1 MRTGKYCF
9 RDLFVNRYIDQ
20 IVIPEIQRDYVWQ
33 KEQVNGLIHSL
44 LEDFT
49 KYQNSTIDLGDIHD
63 PQLKADF
70 EEFYKKRNYSS
81 NIGFI
86 YAYCDEELP
95 GRYFLIDG
103 QQRITTVF
111 LMLLTLANRNESL
124 KEKFKGSYLI
134 ERSQKLD
141 FRVRDNA
148 QDFFRHFCL
157 HLLEKNFPV
166 KEQAWFFD
174 FYNND
179 ETIKNL
185 EANHRLLDETLNT
198 QSIDEQGFYKYLEEF
213 TEFWYFDTNVSE
225 QGEELYIYMNA
236 RGEQM
241 QGNENIKAEL
251 LSELPNQESKNYY
264 GKIWEE
270 WQDFFWINR
279 KGNQNADPG
288 FNEFLA
294 CISGLENYIK
304 GDTSNFYSKEE
315 FDKLKEIRA
324 VQVVN
329 PLSIGII
336 EKYFNVLKFL
346 EDTKS
351 QFCSLY
357 NYSSWVDKCL
367 NEFWEILNSKGGT
380 NWYANYEDDNRATE
394 RNRMVF
400 LWSILFYFRKRLKKI
415 PTESQGI
422 DFIIENFRF
431 LRMVFLRYKNYNRS
445 VKSIKDTVNFILE
458 DSIGVLDP
466 TDNSLPLEIENLNLT
481 ESADSKIRN
490 SEEIGKNKI
499 LNQHPGSIQVQRE
512 HEELIWEI
520 EDHPYN
526 LEGKDV
532 GGTNI
537 SHLIDFEIFPDLNEL
552 RQIKNTFHELFPKD
566 SKVHLNVQNALLF
579 YGEYWHQE
587 KPKYYKNLKFDN
599 WRRIIRGNGYS
610 DQSFGK
616 STFIRF
622 FNEFIIS
629 NKEIEDFI
637 KQKTDE
643 ANLTNPS
650 SLGEKIL
657 WYSIRL
663 KTKMWGEG
671 NFIVISSGS
680 PCSLP
685 NWTGM
690 DENFPD
696 EHIFYNTK
704 GNLKGGAPKK
714 LSEMLKTEQSNI
726 INMDES

>member
-33 KEQVNGLIHSL
+33 KEQVNGLILSL
-44 LEDFT
+44 LDDFQ
-49 KYQNSTIDLGDIHD
+49 KYQNSAIDLGDIQD
-63 PQLKADF
+63 QQLKADF

-103 QQRITTVF
+103 QQRITTIF
-111 LMLLTLANRNESL
+111 LLLLVIANRNESL
-124 KEKFKGSYLI
+124 REKFRGSYLI

-148 QDFFRHFCL
+148 QEFFRNFCL
-157 HLLEKNFPV
+157 HLLNENGPV
-166 KEQAWFFD
+166 NERAWFFE
-174 FYNND
+174 FYKND
-179 ETIKNL
+179 KTIKNIDSNRLIIDEAINNL
-185 EANHRLLDETLNT
+185 EIDET
-198 QSIDEQGFYKYLEEF
+198 GFFKFIEEY

-251 LSELPNQESKNYY
+251 LSKLPNQESKNEY

-270 WQDFFWINR
+270 WQDFFWIHRGKNE
-279 KGNQNADPG
+279 NADPG

-294 CISGLENYIK
+294 CISGLENYLD
-304 GDTSNFYSKEE
+304 GDTSNFYSKED
-315 FDKLKEIRA
+315 FDRLREIRSS
-324 VQVVN
+324 QVVN
-329 PLSIGII
+329 PLSIEKI
-336 EKYFNVLKFL
+336 EEYFAVLKFL
-346 EDTKS
+346 DDNKTK
-351 QFCSLY
+351 FCTLY
-357 NYSSWVDKCL
+357 NYSPWVDKCL
-367 NEFWEILNSKGGT
+367 TEFWEILNSKGGT

-400 LWSILFYFRKRLKKI
+400 LWSVFYFFKERIREY
-415 PTESQGI
+415 PVESQGI

-431 LRMVFLRYKNYNRS
+431 LRMIYLRFKNYNRS
-445 VKSIKDTVNFILE
+445 VKSIKDTVTFILE

-466 TDNSLPLEIENLNLT
+466 TDISLPFDIDDLDQN
-481 ESADSKIRN
+481 ESFDSKIRTF
-490 SEEIGKNKI
+490 EEIGKNKI
-499 LNQHPGSIQVQRE
+499 LNQLRGNLQNQRDF
-512 HEELIWEI
+512 EEIIWEI

-537 SHLIDFEIFPDLNEL
+537 SHLIDFDNSPELIEL
-552 RQIKNTFHELFPKD
+552 RKIKDKFYELFSQEPKD
-566 SKVHLNVQNALLF
+566 HLVIQNALLF

-587 KPKYYKNLKFDN
+587 SPTYYRNLKFDN
-599 WRRIIRGNGYS
+599 WRRIIRGYGYS
-610 DQSFGK
+610 DLSSGK
-616 STFIRF
+616 TTFKRF
-622 FNEFIIS
+622 FYDFLHS
-629 NKEIEDFI
+629 NKSIEDFV

-643 ANLTNPS
+643 ADLTETS
-650 SLGEKIL
+650 SLRQKLL
-657 WYSIRL
+657 WYSTQL

-671 NFIVISSGS
+671 NFIAISSGS
-680 PCSLP
+680 SFAL
-685 NWTGM
+685 NWWEKDSRFQ
-690 DENFPD
+690 DEF
-696 EHIFYNTK
+696 ILYNTK
-704 GNLKGGAPKK
+704 GNLKGGSPKR
-714 LSEMLKTEQSNI
+714 LSEMLNYVQP
-726 INMDES
+726 D

>member
-33 KEQVNGLIHSL
+33 KEQVSGLIHSL
-44 LEDFT
+44 LDDFR
-49 KYQNSTIDLGDIHD
+49 KYQYSTIDLGDIHD
-63 PQLKADF
+63 PQLKTDF

-111 LMLLTLANRNESL
+111 LSLLILANRNESL
-124 KEKFKGSYLI
+124 KEKFRGSYLI

-148 QDFFRHFCL
+148 QEFFRNFCI
-157 HLLEKNFPV
+157 HLLEETGSVN
-166 KEQAWFFD
+166 EQVWFFD
-174 FYNND
+174 FYMND

-185 EANHRLLDETLNT
+185 ESNHLIINEILNT
-198 QSIDEQGFYKYLEEF
+198 QRIDEKEFYRYIEEF

-336 EKYFNVLKFL
+336 EEYFIVLKFL

-400 LWSILFYFRKRLKKI
+400 LWNILYYFRKRLKRI
-415 PTESQGI
+415 PIESEGI

-431 LRMVFLRYKNYNRS
+431 LRMIYLRYKNYNRS
-445 VKSIKDTVNFILE
+445 VKSIKDTVTFILK

-466 TDNSLPLEIENLNLT
+466 TDNLLPVEINGLFQNETL
-481 ESADSKIRN
+481 DSKIRTF
-490 SEEIGKNKI
+490 EEIGKNKI
-499 LNQHPGSIQVQRE
+499 LNQRREKLQIQRDF
-512 HEELIWEI
+512 EELIWEI
-520 EDHPYN
+520 EDHSYN

-537 SHLIDFEIFPDLNEL
+537 SHLIDFENFPDLVEL
-552 RQIKNTFHELFPKD
+552 RKIKDKFYELFPQESED
-566 SKVHLNVQNALLF
+566 HLNVQNALLF
-579 YGEYWHQE
+579 YGDFWHQE
-587 KPKYYKNLKFDN
+587 SPTYYKNLKFDN
-599 WRRIIRGNGYS
+599 WRRIIRGYGYS
-610 DQSFGK
+610 YQSSG
-616 STFIRF
+616 TDAFIRF
-622 FNEFIIS
+622 FHEFKVS
-629 NKEIEDFI
+629 NKEIEDFLQ
-637 KQKTDE
+637 QKTDE
-643 ANLTNPS
+643 ADFSNLS
-650 SLGEKIL
+650 SLREKLL

-671 NFIVISSGS
+671 NFIAISSGS

-685 NWTGM
+685 HWTGK
-690 DENFPD
+690 DDNFPD

-704 GNLKGGAPKK
+704 GNLKGGSPKR
-714 LSEMLKTEQSNI
+714 LSELLNHAQP
-726 INMDES
+726 D